1 MTYEEIS
8 EKAMELIMCSGESKV
23 HSMNAIKA
31 SKAYDFDTAKEEIK
45 KANRAFSNAHE
56 IQNELLT
63 EETKTGKSLTNIL
76 MVHAQDH
83 LSMALMLKDN
93 AIEIIDV
100 YKKIKELEEKI

>member
-1 MTYEEIS
+1 MLNKI
-8 EKAMELIMCSGESKV
+8 
-23 HSMNAIKA
+23 
-31 SKAYDFDTAKEEIK
+31 KEEIK
-45 KANRAFSNAHE
+45 KANKAFSNAHE